1 MKTVIVKELMVPI
14 EEYATVPQEANL
26 YETVLALEKA
36 QMSYDP
42 SKHKH
47 RAILVL
53 DSGKKVVGKLDMLD
67 ILMSLEPKY

>member
-1 MKTVIVKELMVPI
+1 MKTVIVKELMVPL

-26 YETVLALEKA
+26 YDAVLALEKA
-36 QMSYDP
+36 QKAFDP

-53 DSGKKVVGKLDMLD
+53 DEKKTLLASW
-67 ILMSLEPKY
+67 LFSTS

>member
-53 DSGKKVVGKLDMLD
+53 RQ
-67 ILMSLEPKY
+67 